1 MSTPTLPSPPSALPD
16 AAAVRFW
23 DDVLVGAPDDCWPWI
38 GRRGTR
44 ERSGHVRLWHQGKK
58 VFAHRIAFY
67 YAGGDLHEGEVV
79 RHSVCDRPDCQNYL
93 HMRAGTSAE
102 NTRER
107 DERNRRTP
115 YLPHGE
121 AHWSAKLTNADAERI
136 RRARLLRVSAQDVA
150 TMYGVSKSSIYNIW
164 GGTHYA
170 PAA

>member
-1 MSTPTLPSPPSALPD
+1 MNRLQVLTLA
-16 AAAVRFW
+16 
-23 DDVLVGAPDDCWPWI
+23 I
-38 GRRGTR
+38 GVAC
-44 ERSGHVRLWHQGKK
+44 SL
-58 VFAHRIAFY
+58 
-67 YAGGDLHEGEVV
+67 
-79 RHSVCDRPDCQNYL
+79 
-93 HMRAGTSAE
+93 RASTSAE

-115 YLPHGE
+115 YLPHRE